1 MIQPQFQAA
10 LFDLDGVITSTTHQH
25 FEAWQ
30 KKIKEH
36 FDIDVDPSL
45 ETLTRGVSRYDSLKI
60 LLNSYDIHVD
70 EITIQKIATEKNELY
85 LELIRDFDQSNCLEG
100 IVELLNLLKTKGF
113 KIALCSASKNG
124 PSLLKSLN
132 IEHFFDLVVDP
143 STGPGKPH
151 PFIFLEAAKLLNVH
165 PKNCLGFEDA
175 ISGVSALIDAGIYTI
190 GVGSEPLHQANV
202 QVTSLTYINEEFI
215 NSLESIDHG
224 LDPQVLSHD
233 DKVSIEDLKVDE
245 TLFSL
250 SNGIIGYKG
259 SFSEGYGNNDDVP
272 QTFINGFYNNIPYH
286 YEENSIHFPQEGQ
299 TMINVL
305 DGSVM
310 HVYINDKQ
318 VDMTHSVLKSLKR
331 KYFLHEGKTWREA
344 IYETDEQ
351 HLITIIEERLV
362 STKFR
367 ELIVTKLTVASNH
380 PNDKLTLVSKI
391 RLPQVKNTTSLDPRL
406 AKSLKHLTYESSV
419 INENFASIRA
429 KTNASQLSCELGMT
443 HNLRGELVFH
453 NEEIIEQFVTN
464 LNQTFTITKY
474 CVLKGS
480 HLNDDVCTMSQL
492 RDLQPFSYYET
503 LQRSHFQ
510 QFVSQH
516 RLTTSS
522 QAMNLALHFNLTHL
536 YGSGG
541 VDPRIQI
548 GAKGISGEGYEGHYF
563 WDTEIYMLPF
573 FAFTHPQHAKNLIAF
588 RYHTL
593 DKAKEEARK
602 LGVERGAK
610 IPWRTI
616 NGKEAS
622 PYYPAGSA
630 QVHIN
635 SDIAYAI
642 NQIYV
647 LTHDDDFMQTIGFEL
662 MLETAIFLLDYGH
675 FNSTGFHLDGVT
687 GPDEYTAIVNDN
699 AYTNMMAKFHFERV
713 VQLSQNELNIDTI
726 HRCGY
731 TLKDIEDLN
740 EAALKIVIHF
750 DKERHI
756 IAQDSTFLS
765 KKMLDVSRI
774 PLDKKPMLLHYHPL
788 YIYKHQ
794 VLKQADTVLGC
805 VLLPLENQEIFE
817 KTLHYYLNL
826 TTHDSSLSKAMYG
839 IAAYRLNDATLG
851 KDAFDDVLKIDLRNA
866 RKHTQH
872 GLHMANIG
880 GSYLLVMYGLFG
892 CVVKDEVSFNPRPLV
907 SFDFVSTR
915 IQIQGVVVDLR
926 LERDLF
932 SLKSEAKISCR
943 VGQDMVTLIPNQ
955 WTMIKVV

>member
-1 MIQPQFQAA
+1 MNSQYSAA

-25 FEAWQ
+25 FQAWQ
-30 KKIKEH
+30 IKIKEH
-36 FDIDVDPSL
+36 FNIDVDPSL
-45 ETLTRGVSRYDSLKI
+45 ETLTRGVSRIESLRI
-60 LLNSYDIHVD
+60 LLNAYDVNAD
-70 EITIQKIATEKNELY
+70 EAILQKVAFEKNELY
-85 LELIRDFDQSNCLEG
+85 QELIKDFDQKDCLEG
-100 IVELLNLLKTKGF
+100 VIALLNLLKEQGF

-124 PSLLKSLN
+124 PSLLKALK
-132 IEHFFDLVVDP
+132 IEHYFDVIVDP
-143 STGPGKPH
+143 SKGPGKPN
-151 PFIFLEAAKLLNVH
+151 PYIFLEAAKLLGVE
-165 PKNCLGFEDA
+165 PQVCLGFEDA
-175 ISGVSALIDAGIYTI
+175 ISGVSAIIDAGMFAI
-190 GVGSEPLHQANV
+190 GVGHEPLQHANIH
-202 QVTSLTYINEEFI
+202 VTSLTYINEDFI
-215 NSLESIDHG
+215 NSLNEIDHG
-224 LDPQVLSHD
+224 LDPQVLIHE
-233 DKVSIEDLKVDE
+233 DKISLDELKVDE

-250 SNGIIGYKG
+250 SNGIIGFKG
-259 SFSEGYGNNDDVP
+259 SFSEGYGHHDDVP
-272 QTFINGFYNNIPYH
+272 QTFINGFYNTIPYH
-286 YEENSIHFPQEGQ
+286 YEENSIHFPQVGQ

-310 HVYINDKQ
+310 HIYINDKQ
-318 VDMTHSVLKSLKR
+318 VDMTHSILKSLKR
-331 KYFLHEGKTWREA
+331 KYYLHEGRTWREA
-344 IYETDEQ
+344 IYETNDN
-351 HLITIIEERLV
+351 HLITVCEERLV
-362 STKFR
+362 STKFQN
-367 ELIVTKLTVASNH
+367 LIITNMTIESNYPNDLLTV
-380 PNDKLTLVSKI
+380 VSKI
-391 RLPQVKNTTSLDPRL
+391 RLPQVKDSTSLDPRI
-406 AKSLKHLTYESSV
+406 AKSLKHLNYDSAMIKEHKGYL
-419 INENFASIRA
+419 RA
-429 KTNASQLSCELGMT
+429 NTNASNLSCEIGMT
-443 HNLRGELVFH
+443 HSIQGELFIQ
-453 NEEIIEQFVTN
+453 NEEVLERFEVD
-464 LNQTFTITKY
+464 LNQPFTITKY
-474 CVLKGS
+474 CALKGS
-480 HLNDDVCTMSQL
+480 HLNDDICTQSL
-492 RDLQPFSYYET
+492 LSDVQPYSYYQT
-503 LQRSHFQ
+503 LQRCHYQ
-510 QFVSQH
+510 KFVNQH

-541 VDPRIQI
+541 VDSKIQI

-573 FAFTHPQHAKNLIAF
+573 FAFTHPERAKNLLAF

-593 DKAKEEARK
+593 DDAKQEARK
-602 LGVERGAK
+602 LGVNRGAK

-647 LTHDDDFMQTIGFEL
+647 LTHDEHFMRTIGFEL

-675 FNSTGFHLDGVT
+675 FNDTGFHLDGVT

-713 VQLSQNELNIDTI
+713 VLLSQQDIYQEII
-726 HRCGY
+726 QRCGY
-731 TLKDIEDLN
+731 SHKDIEALN
-740 EAALKIVIHF
+740 EAAVKMVIHF
-750 DKERHI
+750 DEKRQI

-765 KKMLDVSRI
+765 KKVLDVNSI

-805 VLLPLENQEIFE
+805 VLLPLKDQLVFGN
-817 KTLHYYLNL
+817 TLHYYLNI

-839 IAAYRLNDATLG
+839 IAAYRLNDSTLG
-851 KDAFDDVLKIDLRNA
+851 KSAFDDILKIDLHNA

-880 GSYLLVMYGLFG
+880 GSYLLVLYGLFG
-892 CVVKDEVSFNPRPLV
+892 CVVNEDVSFNPRPLT

-915 IQIQGVVVDLR
+915 IQIQGVAVDLR
-926 LERDLF
+926 LERDIF
-932 SLKSEAKISCR
+932 SLKSEAMISCR

-955 WTMIKVV
+955 WTMYKVI

>member
-1 MIQPQFQAA
+1 MQPQYQAA

-30 KKIKEH
+30 LKIKEH
-36 FDIDVDPSL
+36 FNIDVDPSL
-45 ETLTRGVSRYDSLKI
+45 ETLTRGVSRIESLRI
-60 LLNSYDIHVD
+60 LLNAYDIHVD
-70 EITIQKIATEKNELY
+70 DATLEKVAFEKNELY
-85 LELIRDFDQSNCLEG
+85 QELIRDFDQSNCLDG
-100 IVELLNLLKTKGF
+100 VVDLLNLLKGKGF

-124 PSLLKSLN
+124 PSLLKALK
-132 IEHFFDLVVDP
+132 IEHYFDVIVDP
-143 STGPGKPH
+143 STGPGKPN
-151 PFIFLEAAKLLNVH
+151 PFIFLEAAKQLNIE
-165 PKNCLGFEDA
+165 PQACIGFEDA
-175 ISGVSALIDAGIYTI
+175 ISGISALIDAGVYAI
-190 GVGSEPLHQANV
+190 GVGSEPLHHASV
-202 QVTSLTYINEEFI
+202 HVTSLTYIDEEFI
-215 NSLESIDHG
+215 NGLEVFDHG
-224 LDPQVLSHD
+224 LDPQILIHE
-233 DKVSIEDLKVDE
+233 DKVSIEELKVDE

-250 SNGIIGYKG
+250 SNGIIGFKG
-259 SFSEGYGNNDDVP
+259 SFSEGYGNIDDVP

-286 YEENSIHFPQEGQ
+286 YEENSIHFPQVGQ

-310 HVYINDKQ
+310 HVYINEKQ
-318 VDMTHSVLKSLKR
+318 VDMTHCVLKSLKR
-331 KYFLHEGKTWREA
+331 KYLLHEGKTWRES
-344 IYETDEQ
+344 IYETEDN

-362 STKFR
+362 SSKFR
-367 ELIVTKLTVASNH
+367 DLIVTRLSIESNH
-380 PNDKLTLVSKI
+380 PSDKLTLVSKI
-391 RLPQVKNTTSLDPRL
+391 RLPQVKNSSSNDPRL
-406 AKSLKHLTYESSV
+406 AKALTHLIYDSAM
-419 INENFASIRA
+419 IKENYGYLRA
-429 KTNASQLSCELGMT
+429 NTNASRLSCEIGMT
-443 HNLRGELVFH
+443 HSIHGVLSVQ
-453 NEEIIEQFVTN
+453 NEEVIEQFEASLT
-464 LNQTFTITKY
+464 QPFMITKY
-474 CVLKGS
+474 CALKGS
-480 HLNDDVCTMSQL
+480 HLNDELCTHNNLKDV
-492 RDLQPFSYYET
+492 QPFSYYEK
-503 LQRSHFQ
+503 LQQTHFQ
-510 QFVSQH
+510 SFVNQH

-593 DKAKEEARK
+593 DDAKEEARK

-642 NQIYV
+642 NQIHV
-647 LTHDDDFMQTIGFEL
+647 LTHDDNFMQTIGFEL

-675 FNSTGFHLDGVT
+675 FNNTGFHLDGVT

-713 VQLSQNELNIDTI
+713 VQLSQVKGYQDII

-731 TLKDIEDLN
+731 TLKDIEDLK
-740 EAALKIVIHF
+740 EAALKMVIHH
-750 DKERHI
+750 DEERYI

-765 KKMLDVSRI
+765 KKVLDVNSI

-805 VLLPLENQEIFE
+805 VLLPLEDQEMFE
-817 KTLHYYLNL
+817 NTLHYYLNI

-839 IAAYRLNDATLG
+839 IAAYRLNDSTLG
-851 KDAFDDVLKIDLRNA
+851 KSAFEDILKIDLHNA

-892 CVVKDEVSFNPRPLV
+892 CVVNEEVSFNPRPLT

-915 IQIQGVVVDLR
+915 IQIQGVAVDLR
-926 LERDLF
+926 LERDNF
-932 SLKSEAKISCR
+932 SLKSEAMISCR

>member
-1 MIQPQFQAA
+1 MQPQYQAA

-30 KKIKEH
+30 IKIKEH
-36 FDIDVDPSL
+36 FNIDVDPSL
-45 ETLTRGVSRYDSLKI
+45 ETLTRGVSRIESLRI
-60 LLNSYDIHVD
+60 LLNAYDIHVD
-70 EITIQKIATEKNELY
+70 DAKLEKVAFEKNELY
-85 LELIRDFDQSNCLEG
+85 QELIRDFNQSNCLEG
-100 IVELLNLLKTKGF
+100 VVDLLNLLKDKGS

-124 PSLLKSLN
+124 PSLLKALK
-132 IEHFFDLVVDP
+132 IEHFFDVIVDP
-143 STGPGKPH
+143 STGPGKPN
-151 PFIFLEAAKLLNVH
+151 PFIFLEAAKQLNIE
-165 PKNCLGFEDA
+165 PQSCIGFEDA
-175 ISGVSALIDAGIYTI
+175 ISGVSALIDAGMYAI
-190 GVGSEPLHQANV
+190 GVGSEPLHHASV
-202 QVTSLTYINEEFI
+202 HVTSLTYIDKEF
-215 NSLESIDHG
+215 LEGLEAIDHG
-224 LDPQVLSHD
+224 LDPQVLIHE
-233 DKVSIEDLKVDE
+233 DKVLIEELKVDE

-250 SNGIIGYKG
+250 SNGIIGLKG
-259 SFSEGYGNNDDVP
+259 SFSEGYGNVDDVP

-286 YEENSIHFPQEGQ
+286 YEENSIHFPQVGQ

-331 KYFLHEGKTWREA
+331 KYLLHEGKTWREA
-344 IYETDEQ
+344 IYETEDN
-351 HLITIIEERLV
+351 HLITITEERLV
-362 STKFR
+362 SAKFR
-367 ELIVTKLTVASNH
+367 DLMVTKLSVESNY
-380 PNDKLTLVSKI
+380 PDDKLTLVSKI
-391 RLPQVKNTTSLDPRL
+391 RLPQVKNSTSNDPRL
-406 AKSLKHLTYESSV
+406 AKALTHLTYGSAM
-419 INENFASIRA
+419 IKENCGFLRA
-429 KTNASQLSCELGMT
+429 ITNASHLSCEIGMT
-443 HNLRGELVFH
+443 HSIHGELSIH
-453 NEEIIEQFVTN
+453 NEEVIECFNTDLSQPFM
-464 LNQTFTITKY
+464 ITKY

-480 HLNDDVCTMSQL
+480 HLNDNLCTQNQL
-492 RDLQPFSYYET
+492 KEVQPFSYYET
-503 LQRSHFQ
+503 IQRTHFQ
-510 QFVSQH
+510 QFVNQH

-593 DKAKEEARK
+593 EDAKEEARK

-642 NQIYV
+642 NQIHV
-647 LTHDDDFMQTIGFEL
+647 LTQDDNFMQTIGFEL

-713 VQLSQNELNIDTI
+713 VRLSQNKEYQAII

-740 EAALKIVIHF
+740 QAASKMVIHL
-750 DKERHI
+750 DEERQI
-756 IAQDSTFLS
+756 LAQDSTFLS
-765 KKMLDVSRI
+765 KKVLDVNSI

-805 VLLPLENQEIFE
+805 VLLPLEDQVIFE
-817 KTLHYYLNL
+817 NTLHYYLNI

-839 IAAYRLNDATLG
+839 IAAYRLSDSTLG
-851 KDAFDDVLKIDLRNA
+851 KSAFEDVLKIDLHNA

-892 CVVKDEVSFNPRPLV
+892 CVVNEDVSFNPRPLT

-915 IQIQGVVVDLR
+915 IQIHGVAVDLR
-926 LERDLF
+926 LERDIF

-955 WTMIKVV
+955 WTMIKVN